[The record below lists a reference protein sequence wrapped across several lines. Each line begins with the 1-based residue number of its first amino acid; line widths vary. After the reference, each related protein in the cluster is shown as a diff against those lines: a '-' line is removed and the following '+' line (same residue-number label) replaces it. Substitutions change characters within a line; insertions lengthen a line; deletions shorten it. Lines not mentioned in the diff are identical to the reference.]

1 MEHFLD
7 ENTCYTYIYRLYPEY
22 GTLRYVFAMPIS
34 YRGNGE
40 WEAHAWNS
48 LTKLWPEAP
57 LSVFPEILLWIY
69 RELKAREKM
78 FLKLTG
84 TFEIDRLKAY
94 RRLFRKHIELV
105 ELRQVSKVYNGAI
118 LQAAVVSMVPVEG

>member
-1 MEHFLD
+1 MIHNLD
-7 ENTCYTYIYRLYPEY
+7 RNTEKTYIYRLYPEY
-22 GTLRYVFAMPIS
+22 GTLRYIFAMPIS

-69 RELKAREKM
+69 NELKAREKM

-105 ELRQVSKVYNGAI
+105 ELRQVSKVYNGSELNAV
-118 LQAAVVSMVPVEG
+118 VVSMVPVEG